1 MRAFFAGL
9 GITGYVALLAA
20 ALLVYV
26 PTFFAINWGI
36 TPELSARYIAG
47 SGVVVVAF
55 LVTVVAL
62 QSVTPFFL
70 LSLVFEVLVVAL
82 SWWLVLYV
90 YSYPPD
96 AYTFALVHLGLTAIL
111 IAWNLQRYR
120 KHLRVLMDND

>member
-9 GITGYVALLAA
+9 GISGYVLLLAA

-26 PTFFAINWGI
+26 PTFFAINWGL
-36 TPELSARYIAG
+36 TPEFTARYIAG

-55 LVTVVAL
+55 LVTVIAL

-90 YSYPPD
+90 YSFPPD
-96 AYTFALVHLGLTAIL
+96 AHVFALGHLGLTGAL
-111 IAWNLQRYR
+111 IVWNLMRYR
-120 KHLRVLMDND
+120 KNLRILLDSE